1 MNRKEMRKHHKITL
15 ATLATVIAIIA
26 GLFTIIEK
34 TPAVL
39 AVIKTATASEAPDT
53 LEVKRSF
60 AGVPNKNVENVQQPK
75 GAK

>member
-1 MNRKEMRKHHKITL
+1 MRRHHKITL
-15 ATLATVIAIIA
+15 ATLATVVAIIA

-53 LEVKRSF
+53 LEIKRSF
-60 AGVPNKNVENVQQPK
+60 AGTGNIEHNNIQHKPK